1 MSESQF
7 PRFLFP
13 QFTEEELQEA
23 SKLIHSSVDW
33 TEYNKW
39 VEAGEPFKEHDELLP
54 MNQKL
59 ENGSTQRRSAGTKR
73 RNVIRKQKQGNG
85 ISSNK
90 SDGKANQKAEKRYNE
105 ITSDKR
111 TETTACKESEYC
123 CKISGSNPIS
133 NINKV
138 HESNASG
145 STKRRKSGEMKL
157 VGPNVGSYNVVP
169 EICQNLKSSLF
180 VTNMNNK
187 EILING
193 YLLIRSAPINLKR
206 SCYKR

>member
-59 ENGSTQRRSAGTKR
+59 ENGSTQRRSAESKNREMELVLTRVMGR
-73 RNVIRKQKQGNG
+73 RIK
-85 ISSNK
+85 
-90 SDGKANQKAEKRYNE
+90 KAEKRYNE

-145 STKRRKSGEMKL
+145 STKRRYS
-157 VGPNVGSYNVVP
+157 
-169 EICQNLKSSLF
+169 Q
-180 VTNMNNK
+180 
-187 EILING
+187 
-193 YLLIRSAPINLKR
+193 
-206 SCYKR
+206 